1 MWSLLV
7 LFSNWNLPFLQNKN
21 ILSAVLTLIQEL
33 DQTSLLTLRKEI
45 DQKLQD
51 QDETDSDSQDRNV
64 HAEEKEVIAD

>member
-1 MWSLLV
+1 M
-7 LFSNWNLPFLQNKN
+7 
-21 ILSAVLTLIQEL
+21 SAVLTLIQEL